1 MPTFKPLP
9 QRLAGRALA
18 LLPAWPWWRRERFHF
33 SRDYRRLV
41 RRLLADHPRDEAM
54 SIAVGGGYE
63 ELGAKLL
70 QVLVE
75 GGLEDGMRL
84 ADIGCGSGRLAHVLA
99 TRVRLGSYLGIDVTP
114 EVLAYA
120 RTRCPADYRFVLRED
135 LRIPAA
141 DASLD
146 MACAF
151 SVFTHLLHEETW
163 LYLEEVAR
171 VPASRAV
178 RWCSRSWSSGR
189 TACTGRDFER
199 TARGIR
205 SGVRGP
211 LNVFIERPVIALWAR
226 RLGFHPPIFTAS
238 GEGVAGR
245 SDRASPSCGFVDAGD
260 RGAIRPEAR

>member
-9 QRLAGRALA
+9 LRLAGRALA

-54 SIAVGGGYE
+54 SIAVGGAYE
-63 ELGAKLL
+63 EVGARLARVLG
-70 QVLVE
+70 E
-75 GGLEDGMRL
+75 CGLEDGMRL
-84 ADIGCGSGRLAHVLA
+84 ADIGCGSGRLAHALA
-99 TRVRLGSYLGIDVTP
+99 SRVRLGAYLGIDVTP

-120 RTRCPADYRFVLRED
+120 RTRCPADYRFVLRDD

-163 LYLEEVAR
+163 LYLQEAAR
-171 VPASRAV
+171 TLRPGGMLVFSFLEFGHDGVHWSDFDRTARAV
-178 RWCSRSWSSGR
+178 R
-189 TACTGRDFER
+189 D
-199 TARGIR
+199 
-205 SGVRGP
+205 GVRGP
-211 LNVFIERPVIALWAR
+211 LNVFIERPVIALWAE
-226 RLGFHPPIFTAS
+226 RLGFEPPTFAAA
-238 GEGVAGR
+238 GEGAAGGLGQSVAVLR
-245 SDRASPSCGFVDAGD
+245 LRAC
-260 RGAIRPEAR
+260 

>member
-9 QRLAGRALA
+9 LRLAGRALA

-63 ELGAKLL
+63 EVGAKLA

-75 GGLEDGMRL
+75 AGLADAMRL
-84 ADIGCGSGRLAHVLA
+84 ADIGCGSGRLGHALA
-99 TRVRLGSYLGIDVTP
+99 SRVRLESYLGIDVTP

-120 RTRCPADYRFVLRED
+120 RTRCPAGYRFVLCED
-135 LRIPAA
+135 LRIPVP

-151 SVFTHLLHEETW
+151 SVFTHLLHEEH
-163 LYLEEVAR
+163 LALPPGSRPHA
-171 VPASRAV
+171 ASR
-178 RWCSRSWSSGR
+178 
-189 TACTGRDFER
+189 RD
-199 TARGIR
+199 AGLLLPGIR
-205 SGVRGP
+205 SRRRALVATSTARRARFATACAAP
-211 LNVFIERPVIALWAR
+211 LNVFIERPVIALWAE
-226 RLGFHPPIFTAS
+226 RLGFEPPTFAAA
-238 GEGVAGR
+238 GEGAAGGLGQSVAVLR
-245 SDRASPSCGFVDAGD
+245 LRAC
-260 RGAIRPEAR
+260 